1 MLLHF
6 YCIIITYYYILLI
19 ITYYYE
25 NIIITSLLR
34 YYCVV
39 ITSLFPGAK
48 TGNDE
53 LIIMYY
59 VCIIHV
65 FIIRLLLPII
75 TNITH
80 FYHLPTGQ
88 PAGVLDG
95 DFPAADHELIKSEF
109 DSERDNKRVEA
120 EFSILKD
127 YGQNKRHYSVHHVW
141 CLDDAG
147 SRNYKKCF

>member
-1 MLLHF
+1 
-6 YCIIITYYYILLI
+6 
-19 ITYYYE
+19 
-25 NIIITSLLR
+25 
-34 YYCVV
+34 
-39 ITSLFPGAK
+39 
-48 TGNDE
+48 
-53 LIIMYY
+53 MYY

-80 FYHLPTGQ
+80 FYNLPTGQ

-109 DSERDNKRVEA
+109 DSERDNKLVEA

-147 SRNYKKCF
+147 S